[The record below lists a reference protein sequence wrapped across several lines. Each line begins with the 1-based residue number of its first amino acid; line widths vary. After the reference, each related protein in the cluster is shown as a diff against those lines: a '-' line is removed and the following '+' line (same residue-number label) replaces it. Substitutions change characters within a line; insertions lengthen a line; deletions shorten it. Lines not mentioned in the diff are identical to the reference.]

1 MFRILILLKLIIMK
15 KLQNLIGAKALSQK
29 EQQAIKGGH
38 NIPLL
43 RCCGVTT
50 SSTEEC
56 RRACEG
62 K

>member
-1 MFRILILLKLIIMK
+1 MK